1 MVVDIVVIVVIVCG
15 VLLGRSEGLA
25 RGLWGFTGVLIGTGV
40 GLAVVPR
47 VLGGLEL
54 SIWVSLGALAVVT
67 VAAVVFRTLLLLAE
81 RRARERY
88 GYGLRQ
94 PYDRVLGAVFGGAV
108 AVGMT
113 WMVGLALAG
122 SVLPRVAP
130 AVSSSTAIKLLND
143 ARLPLS
149 HRLLA
154 RFSHIG
160 DKHDFP
166 RYVDV
171 FTAEKITPVAAPPK
185 DVVDEPAIVKASHSA
200 WKIISRGSAVTGDE
214 GTGFLVAPERLM
226 TAAHVVDD
234 TRGITVDV
242 RDDELPATVVYCDP
256 EHDVAVLAVPGL
268 EGKLLTFA
276 QAEAG
281 QAAAS
286 VGYPNDEPLTLR
298 PARVRDHQTW
308 QSSDIWDEG
317 RYEHDA
323 LLIRGTVRGGNSGG
337 PLVDEE
343 GQVLGVIVASSRADS
358 DTGYALTADQVA
370 AAYDAARSGTTTPA
384 TTCQR

>member
-1 MVVDIVVIVVIVCG
+1 MVVDIAVIVGMVCG

-25 RGLWGFTGVLIGTGV
+25 RGLWGFTGMLAGTAV

-47 VLGGLEL
+47 ALGGLEL
-54 SIWVSLGALAVVT
+54 SIWVSLGALAVVA
-67 VAAVVFRTLLLLAE
+67 VAAVVVRTLFLLAE
-81 RRARERY
+81 RWVHERY
-88 GYGLRQ
+88 GYGIRQ

-108 AVGMT
+108 AVGVI

-122 SVLPRVAP
+122 SALPRVAP
-130 AVSSSTAIKLLND
+130 AVNSSRAISLLNE
-143 ARLPLS
+143 ARLPIS
-149 HRLLA
+149 HLL
-154 RFSHIG
+154 RKSFSHIG
-160 DKHDFP
+160 HRHDFP

-171 FTAEKITPVAAPPK
+171 FTAETITPVAAPPE
-185 DVVDEPAIVKASHSA
+185 DVVDEPAIVKASHSV
-200 WKIISRGSAVTGDE
+200 WKIISRGSALTGDE

-242 RDDELPATVVYCDP
+242 RDAELPATVVYCDP

-268 EGKLLTFA
+268 KGKLLTFA

-286 VGYPNDEPLTLR
+286 VGYPNDQALTLR

-323 LLIRGTVRGGNSGG
+323 LLIRGIVRGGNSGG
-337 PLVDEE
+337 PLVDED
-343 GQVLGVIVASSRADS
+343 GRVLGVIVASSRADS

-384 TTCQR
+384 TTCQQ

>member
-1 MVVDIVVIVVIVCG
+1 VVVDIVVIVVIVCG
-15 VLLGRSEGLA
+15 VLIGRSEGLA

-54 SIWVSLGALAVVT
+54 SIWVSLGALAVVA
-67 VAAVVFRTLLLLAE
+67 VAAVVCRTLLLLAE

-88 GYGLRQ
+88 GYGIRQ

-108 AVGMT
+108 AVGVT

-130 AVSSSTAIKLLND
+130 AVSSSTAIRLLDD

-160 DKHDFP
+160 ARHDFP

-171 FTAEKITPVAAPPK
+171 FTAEKITPVAAPPA
-185 DVVDEPAIVKASHSA
+185 DVVDEPAIVKASHSV
-200 WKIISRGSAVTGDE
+200 WKIISRASAVTGDE

-242 RDDELPATVVYCDP
+242 RDTELPATVVYCDP
-256 EHDVAVLAVPGL
+256 EHDVAVLAVPGVRGTIL
-268 EGKLLTFA
+268 RFA
-276 QAEAG
+276 QAEDG
-281 QAAAS
+281 EAAAS
-286 VGYPNDEPLTLR
+286 VGYPDDQPLTLR

-323 LLIRGTVRGGNSGG
+323 LLIRGVVRGGNSGG

-343 GQVLGVIVASSRADS
+343 GRVLGVIVASSRADP

-370 AAYDAARSGTTTPA
+370 PAHDAARSGTTTPV

>member
-54 SIWVSLGALAVVT
+54 SIWVSLGALAVVA
-67 VAAVVFRTLLLLAE
+67 VAAVVCRTLLLLVE

-88 GYGLRQ
+88 GYGIRQ

-108 AVGMT
+108 AVGVT

-130 AVSSSTAIKLLND
+130 AVSSSTAIKLLDD

-171 FTAEKITPVAAPPK
+171 FTAEKITPVAAPPA
-185 DVVDEPAIVKASHSA
+185 DVIDEPAIVKASHSV

-242 RDDELPATVVYCDP
+242 RDTELPATVVYCDP
-256 EHDVAVLAVPGL
+256 EHDVAVLAVPGV
-268 EGKLLTFA
+268 EGKVLRFA
-276 QAEAG
+276 QADDGE
-281 QAAAS
+281 AAAS
-286 VGYPNDEPLTLR
+286 VGYPNDQPLTLR

-323 LLIRGTVRGGNSGG
+323 LLIRGVVRGGNSGG

-370 AAYDAARSGTTTPA
+370 LALDAARSGTSTPVA
-384 TTCQR
+384 TCQR